1 MMTKPV
7 SAACERNRD
16 PILTIL
22 RTVLEGPV
30 RVLEI
35 GSGTG
40 QHAVHFGSHLPHV
53 VWQTSDLADNHAGIC
68 AWLDEAKL
76 PNVIPPILLD
86 MADPDWAAPLT
97 EAGFSV
103 VYSAN
108 TCHIMAWPQ
117 VESMMAGIGRL
128 LSPGGWLCIYGP
140 FHYDG
145 VPTSEG
151 NAQFDR
157 ALRTDGPHRG
167 IRNIEAMQKLAADH
181 GMQQHADHSMPA
193 NNRLLIFQRFAGVD

>member
-1 MMTKPV
+1 MMTKPF

-16 PILTIL
+16 PILAIL

-40 QHAVHFGSHLPHV
+40 QHAVHFASHLPHV
-53 VWQTSDLADNHAGIC
+53 VWQTSDLAENHAGIR
-68 AWLDEAKL
+68 AWLDEANL
-76 PNVIPPILLD
+76 PNLMPPIVLD
-86 MADPDWAAPLT
+86 MADPDWAGPLA
-97 EAGFSV
+97 ESGLSV

-128 LSPGGWLCIYGP
+128 LATGGWLCLYGP
-140 FHYDG
+140 FNYGG

-157 ALRTDGPHRG
+157 ALRMDGPHRG
-167 IRNIEAMQKLAADH
+167 IRDIEAMQKLAADN
-181 GMQQHADHSMPA
+181 GLQQQSDHAMPA
-193 NNRLLIFQRFAGVD
+193 NNRLLIFQRLAGVD